1 MLSLSSRIGSNTC
14 LDASSCT
21 YSSLSLSSLVCV
33 NPLIIER
40 ICQRNL
46 CPVGK
51 FSTNAAKITP
61 TTVNPILDDSSDA
74 NNRQSQSRAARA
86 YKESGFI
93 YEGKIQGFN
102 GGGLLV
108 RFFSLVGFLPFPQ
121 MSPSHSC
128 KEPQKSIHEI
138 AKGLTGSIISVK
150 VIQANEEMKKLVFSE
165 KDAVWN
171 KYSSRVN
178 VEDIFVGRVGS
189 VEDYGA
195 FIHLRFPDGITVSSL
210 ILLDLYCICVLW
222 KFETTVNCDAGL
234 YHLTGLV
241 HVSEVSW
248 DLIQDIRDILNEGD
262 EVRVKVIKIDREKSR
277 ITLSIKQLEEDP
289 LLETLEKVIP
299 QDGSVISD
307 SSSMSSSNSNT
318 IEPLPGLG
326 AIFEELLQEDGIDD
340 VRITRQGFE
349 KRVVSQDL
357 QLWLS
362 NAPPSGKK
370 FTLLAR
376 AGRQVQEIQ
385 LSTFLDQEGIKKAL
399 QRVLE
404 RVP

>member
-21 YSSLSLSSLVCV
+21 HSSLSLSLSLSSLVCV

-74 NNRQSQSRAARA
+74 NNRQSQSRSSADWKAARA

-178 VEDIFVGRVGS
+178 VEDIFVGRVAS

-195 FIHLRFPDGITVSSL
+195 FIHLRFPD
-210 ILLDLYCICVLW
+210 
-222 KFETTVNCDAGL
+222 GL

>member
-74 NNRQSQSRAARA
+74 NNRQSQSRSSADWKAARA

-195 FIHLRFPDGITVSSL
+195 FIHLRFPD
-210 ILLDLYCICVLW
+210 
-222 KFETTVNCDAGL
+222 GL

>member
-74 NNRQSQSRAARA
+74 NNRQSQSR
-86 YKESGFI
+86 
-93 YEGKIQGFN
+93 
-102 GGGLLV
+102 
-108 RFFSLVGFLPFPQ
+108 
-121 MSPSHSC
+121 
-128 KEPQKSIHEI
+128 
-138 AKGLTGSIISVK
+138 

-195 FIHLRFPDGITVSSL
+195 FIHLRFPD
-210 ILLDLYCICVLW
+210 
-222 KFETTVNCDAGL
+222 GL